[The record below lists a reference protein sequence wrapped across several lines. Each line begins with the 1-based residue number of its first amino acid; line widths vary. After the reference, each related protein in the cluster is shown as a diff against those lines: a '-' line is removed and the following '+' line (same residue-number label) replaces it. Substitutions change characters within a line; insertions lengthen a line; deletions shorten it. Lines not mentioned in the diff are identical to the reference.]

1 MRKKDSVDKCS
12 SPGGPGLAGSPHSW
26 VVGFPSFSLSTVS
39 KLTASCTQ
47 EKVQG
52 QSSSVWK
59 ALHFLSPS
67 MCLLLHISVQT
78 PPGVGW
84 GGGSEEPSLT
94 HP

>member
-59 ALHFLSPS
+59 ALHFSQYVPSPPHFGPDTS
-67 MCLLLHISVQT
+67 WG
-78 PPGVGW
+78 GVGW
-84 GGGSEEPSLT
+84 GE
-94 HP
+94 